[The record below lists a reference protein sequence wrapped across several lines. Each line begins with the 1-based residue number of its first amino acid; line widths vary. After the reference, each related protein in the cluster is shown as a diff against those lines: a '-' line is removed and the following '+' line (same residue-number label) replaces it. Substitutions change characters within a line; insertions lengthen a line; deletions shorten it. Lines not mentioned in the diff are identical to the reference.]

1 MRLSR
6 LFGKIKSGGVRFV
19 VGYLVVF
26 FDGGWGE
33 GEGFFRPESSVH
45 KYSLF

>member
-6 LFGKIKSGGVRFV
+6 LFGKTKSGGVSFV

-26 FDGGWGE
+26 FDGGK
-33 GEGFFRPESSVH
+33 GEGFFLPESSVH